1 MKALVDTS
9 IWSLAFR
16 RQSQS
21 LDSRQL
27 KLKALLSSLIDDG
40 RIVMIGPVRQ
50 ELLSGIR
57 DQAQFRELR
66 GSLAHFLDFQLRTSD
81 YERAAEMSN
90 ACTSKGVANT
100 PTDMLICSVAHAE
113 GIGILTTDRDFVA
126 YARCVPIKLFADEL
140 ER

>member
-16 RQSQS
+16 RQSQN
-21 LDSRQL
+21 LNAKQL
-27 KLKALLSSLIDDG
+27 RLTTLLSGLIDDG
-40 RIVMIGPVRQ
+40 RILMIGPVRQ
-50 ELLSGIR
+50 ELLSGVR

-81 YERAAEMSN
+81 YERAGEMSN
-90 ACTSKGVANT
+90 ACTSNGVANT

-113 GIGILTTDRDFVA
+113 GIGILTTDRDFEA
-126 YARCVPIKLFADEL
+126 YSRCIPIKLFGDPF